1 MHKTHKTWANAKLL
15 TLLTSS
21 FPISTPPKE
30 QRILAVWVLCISL
43 GHGQGEDFKASCSAN
58 PEATSVLLK
67 GSTALCL
74 WQSTRCF
81 IGKCRKPRQA
91 VNQYQRGF
99 FFPSKSSR
107 SVAAHLWMSP
117 ICQGPLGFF
126 WISFLCLFFV
136 GFVLKIVKISV
147 HFITE
152 LQSQQAAKGPHWPF
166 VFLSFKTHNPAI
178 CEHRLPQN
186 FGQIICH
193 PYPFTCSTW
202 KQCQTRLLPKTKH
215 WKQS

>member
-152 LQSQQAAKGPHWPF
+152 LQSQQAAKGPTLTLCVP
-166 VFLSFKTHNPAI
+166 VFQNTQPSNLWTPSPPKFWSNYLSPLSFH
-178 CEHRLPQN
+178 L
-186 FGQIICH
+186 
-193 PYPFTCSTW
+193 
-202 KQCQTRLLPKTKH
+202 
-215 WKQS
+215 